1 MATLKQILFRKYT
14 DQGLDI
20 VIEEMKEKYD
30 KKKADDLTMT
40 ISPTRSVAAVWL
52 MRTCSLR

>member
-14 DQGLDI
+14 DKGLDVI
-20 VIEEMKEKYD
+20 VEEMKKKYD